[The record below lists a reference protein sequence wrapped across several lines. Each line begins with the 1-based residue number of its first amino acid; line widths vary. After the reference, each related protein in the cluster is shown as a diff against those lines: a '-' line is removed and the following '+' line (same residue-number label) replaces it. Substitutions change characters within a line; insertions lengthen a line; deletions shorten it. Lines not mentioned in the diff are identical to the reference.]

1 MYSSFLKFGF
11 IFFVFFQS
19 KVVAQKA
26 QDMLELSSVFS
37 DHMVLQQKTKVVF
50 WGKSKPND
58 SITVTGSWRKNNS
71 ALADNDGNWEVKL
84 LTPSAGG
91 PYEVEIKSSQQ
102 SIKYRDVLIGEVWLA
117 SGQSNMGMTLN
128 PSDDYIE
135 NQEDEISDA
144 LYNDIRFFSVLED
157 LTGESLEKQKWVITN
172 PENAKKFSAAAY
184 FFSRELHQK
193 LKIPIG
199 IISSSWGGTNVKS
212 WISNKTLKKLKSTKH
227 IVPKNIDEDLLK
239 IERLNYNDS
248 IAELNKK
255 QLKIETYNLPKP
267 YFLWNEKIVWNID
280 LWRKFKDDW
289 IDLDLN
295 DIDYKKLDFDD
306 SDWNYIP
313 KSINF
318 YESKISDGMFNYVFQ
333 SDRSSLSSGVIW
345 LRAKIFIKDIN
356 DDYTL
361 NIEGG
366 IDHIDQTF
374 FNEKLIGNTFSIDGE
389 RNYKIPQ
396 SILRSGENLVAMRII
411 NLSGDGGPKSPII
424 IKNKDTTF
432 TIDFSNT
439 KIKHHAFITN
449 GSSVLAHN
457 YSFKDLT
464 TNYKEIEESIHR
476 GYVIN
481 SPNGNSICFEKMLK
495 PLIPFTVKGII
506 WYQGEANVSEHEEY
520 YEQFSGMIADW
531 RNHWGY
537 DFPFYYAQIAPYI
550 YTKNEPSYE
559 LRDVQRLALKTTY
572 NTGMAILMDIGK
584 ENNIH
589 PPNKQ
594 DVGKRLSLLALKRDY
609 GFDLVDSGPL
619 YSKHNLKNDTIEVMF
634 DYVGSG
640 LTSKGELVGFEIA
653 GEGDQF
659 FPAKAEIFDNKI
671 YVFSEK
677 VKKPKNVRYG
687 WRNYFDA
694 TLFNIEGLP
703 ASSFNSLNKGF

>member
-1 MYSSFLKFGF
+1 MYSSLLKFGF

-19 KVVAQKA
+19 KVVAQKE

-58 SITVTGSWRKNNS
+58 LITVTGSWRENNS

-91 PYEVEIKSSQQ
+91 PYDVEIKSSQQ

-157 LTGESLEKQKWVITN
+157 LTGESLKKQNWVITN

-212 WISNKTLKKLKSTKH
+212 WISNRTLKKLKSTKH

-255 QLKIETYNLPKP
+255 QLKIETYKLPKP

-313 KSINF
+313 KSMNS
-318 YESKISDGMFNYVFQ
+318 YESKISDGIFNYVFQ

-356 DDYTL
+356 NDYTL

-396 SILRSGENLVAMRII
+396 SILRSGENLIAMRII
-411 NLSGDGGPKSPII
+411 NLSGDGGLKSPII

-432 TIDFSNT
+432 TINFSNI

-457 YSFKDLT
+457 YSFKDLK

-481 SPNGNSICFEKMLK
+481 SPYGNSISFEKMLK

-520 YEQFSGMIADW
+520 YELFSGMIADW
-531 RNHWGY
+531 RNQWGY

-559 LRDVQRLALKTTY
+559 LRDVQRLALKTTF

-594 DVGKRLSLLALKRDY
+594 DVGKRLSLLALNRDY

-619 YSKHNLKNDTIEVMF
+619 YSKHKLKNESIEVKF
-634 DYVGSG
+634 DFVGSG
-640 LTSKGELVGFEIA
+640 LTSKGQLEGFEIA
-653 GEGDQF
+653 GEDDYF
-659 FPAKAEIFDNKI
+659 FSAKMK
-671 YVFSEK
+671 
-677 VKKPKNVRYG
+677 
-687 WRNYFDA
+687 
-694 TLFNIEGLP
+694 L
-703 ASSFNSLNKGF
+703 